1 MVLVYTSLDKPDY
14 NDEDYQCPVYIP
26 SYSQHVPSLS
36 HLNQTI
42 HHHNAC
48 DGMGGCE
55 AVFTVPI
62 NTIEDIQDCA
72 MHRIALYSA
81 PPWLLPF

>member
-26 SYSQHVPSLS
+26 SYSQHVPSLA

-42 HHHNAC
+42 HHQNAC
-48 DGMGGCE
+48 DDVVMGGC
-55 AVFTVPI
+55 ASNVQIRKVKFVCFNLSIFTFSCI
-62 NTIEDIQDCA
+62 
-72 MHRIALYSA
+72 Y
-81 PPWLLPF
+81 LLF